1 MGTVY
6 KYRVEFFVYDTIV
19 VSSEYAPREVAE
31 KLNGDFE
38 YFAKNGV
45 IYPKSQIA
53 RIELMD
59 EIEMVQEEDE
69 IDYCAIEKI
78 GFR

>member
-1 MGTVY
+1 MKTVY
-6 KYRVEFFVYDTIV
+6 KYSVDFYLGDTIV

-38 YFAKNGV
+38 FIEKNGA

-53 RIELMD
+53 RIELID
-59 EIEMVQEEDE
+59 EIEIEEYGDE
-69 IDYCAIEKI
+69 DRSPFE
-78 GFR
+78 